1 MTGGEEA
8 SRRGEFRA
16 WVRARHPDVGGEP
29 GEFAAG
35 LALWRERLAHE
46 TDEGEAGG
54 AIGAGAVRER
64 AMGTGGMGTG
74 GMEAGA
80 TPDWAMRDG
89 AVPDV
94 TVFRTYGGLW
104 MPRRW
109 WQRRRQRPRVR

>member
-8 SRRGEFRA
+8 SRRGEYRA
-16 WVRARHPDVGGEP
+16 WVRARHPDAGGDP

-46 TDEGEAGG
+46 TDEG
-54 AIGAGAVRER
+54 
-64 AMGTGGMGTG
+64 GTG
-74 GMEAGA
+74 GA

-89 AVPDV
+89 AMGGTPGPDV

-104 MPRRW
+104 VARRW
-109 WQRRRQRPRVR
+109 WQRRRQPPRVR